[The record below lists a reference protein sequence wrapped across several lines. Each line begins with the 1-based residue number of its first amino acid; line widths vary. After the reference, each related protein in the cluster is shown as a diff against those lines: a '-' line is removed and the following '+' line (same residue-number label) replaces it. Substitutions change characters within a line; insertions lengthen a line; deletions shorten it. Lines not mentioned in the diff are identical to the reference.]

1 MFGSHLVS
9 TSPLADGPQTEQHIP
24 RDVAMI
30 ALMHLPY
37 IEMTKAIFQPEAWS
51 DQALPSLS
59 AKITAADADG
69 KGLAVVKQ
77 L

>member
-1 MFGSHLVS
+1 
-9 TSPLADGPQTEQHIP
+9 
-24 RDVAMI
+24 MI